1 MDHTPKYFGL
11 FPLHN
16 PIVWGWVFTLT
27 HIVDVPKRLDLLV
40 REDHTLSV
48 IHITSEAA
56 VMG

>member
-11 FPLHN
+11 PPPSQSHRS
-16 PIVWGWVFTLT
+16 GVFTLT